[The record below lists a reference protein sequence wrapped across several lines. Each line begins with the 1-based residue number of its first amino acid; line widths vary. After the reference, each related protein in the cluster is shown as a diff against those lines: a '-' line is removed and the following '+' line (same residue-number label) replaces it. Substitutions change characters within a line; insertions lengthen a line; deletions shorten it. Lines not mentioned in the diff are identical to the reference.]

1 MRKFVSV
8 VLLSALAGCNGI
20 QQAQRGGNASADRSS
35 LAAARAA
42 LNEGQAGTSLAI
54 AHGILASQ
62 PNNVSALAEA
72 GDAQAAMGDRLSAE
86 TSYKQALR
94 ISPHDVRARL
104 GMGKL
109 LLRDDL
115 RGAEQAFRSILADA
129 PHDPVVLNDLG
140 YVLDLQERHA
150 DAQNMY
156 LEALASDPSRLSTR
170 VNLALSLA
178 LSGQADKAE
187 QMLRDLAQNS
197 GATSKVRLD
206 FALAQVI
213 AGHDQDAQITMSAD
227 LSPEEAKNAL
237 AGMEQLRPSPTTPS
251 K

>member
-1 MRKFVSV
+1 MRRSMSL
-8 VLLSALAGCNGI
+8 VLVLALAGCGGI
-20 QQAQRGGNASADRSS
+20 QRAQRGSEASEDRSS

-54 AHGILASQ
+54 ARGILASQ
-62 PNNVSALAEA
+62 PQNVSALAEA

-86 TSYKQALR
+86 TSYKAALR
-94 ISPHDVRARL
+94 IAPHDVRARL

-109 LLRDDL
+109 LLRDNL
-115 RGAEQAFRSILADA
+115 KGAELAFRAILVDA

-150 DAQNMY
+150 DAQNIY

-187 QMLRDLAQNS
+187 QMLRDLAQN
-197 GATSKVRLD
+197 ATSKVRLD

-213 AGHDQDAQITMSAD
+213 AGHDQDAEITMSAD

-237 AGMEQLRPSPTTPS
+237 AGMEQLRPASSTPS

>member
-1 MRKFVSV
+1 MRIFVSCVV
-8 VLLSALAGCNGI
+8 VLALSGCAV
-20 QQAQRGGNASADRSS
+20 QRAQRGNASAADRPS

-62 PNNVSALAEA
+62 PDNVGALAEA
-72 GDAQAAMGDRLSAE
+72 GDAQAVMGDRLSAE

-94 ISPHDVRARL
+94 LAPHDVRARL

-109 LLRDDL
+109 MLRDNL
-115 RGAEQAFRSILADA
+115 PGAEQAFRAILADA
-129 PHDPVVLNDLG
+129 PHDPIVLNDLG
-140 YVLDLQERHA
+140 YVLDLQERHGE
-150 DAQNMY
+150 AQNMY

-178 LSGQADKAE
+178 LSGQPARAE
-187 QMLRDLAQNS
+187 QMLRDLSQNA

-206 FALAQVI
+206 LAVAQVM
-213 AGHDQDAQITMSAD
+213 AGHDDDAKITMSSD

-237 AGMEQLRPSPTTPS
+237 EGMEQLRPVGAGQA

>member
-1 MRKFVSV
+1 MRIVVSV
-8 VLLSALAGCNGI
+8 VTVLALAGCSV
-20 QQAQRGGNASADRSS
+20 QRAERGSATSADRPS

-42 LNEGQAGTSLAI
+42 LVEGQAGTSLAI
-54 AHGILASQ
+54 AHGILDSQ
-62 PNNVSALAEA
+62 PDNVGALAEA

-86 TSYKQALR
+86 TSYKHALR
-94 ISPHDVRARL
+94 LSPHDVRARL

-109 LLRDDL
+109 MLRDDL
-115 RGAEQAFRSILADA
+115 KGAEQAFRAILADS

-150 DAQNMY
+150 EAQNIY

-178 LSGQADKAE
+178 LSGQADRAE
-187 QMLRDLAQNS
+187 QMLRDLAQNA

-206 FALAQVI
+206 LAVAQVI
-213 AGHDQDAQITMSAD
+213 AGHDDDAQITMSSD

-237 AGMEQLRPSPTTPS
+237 AGMEQLRPTLATPS

>member
-1 MRKFVSV
+1 MRICLSV
-8 VLLSALAGCNGI
+8 VVVLALAGCGGV
-20 QQAQRGGNASADRSS
+20 QREERGSATAADRPS

-42 LNEGQAGTSLAI
+42 LVEGQAGTSLAI

-62 PNNVSALAEA
+62 PDNVPALAEA

-94 ISPHDVRARL
+94 LSPHDVRARL
-104 GMGKL
+104 GMAKL

-115 RGAEQAFRSILADA
+115 KGAERAFRAILVDA

-150 DAQNMY
+150 EAQNIY
-156 LEALASDPSRLSTR
+156 LEALASDPGRLSTR

-178 LSGQADKAE
+178 LSGQAARAE
-187 QMLRDLAQNS
+187 QMLRDLAQNA

-206 FALAQVI
+206 LAVAQVI
-213 AGHDQDAQITMSAD
+213 AGHDEDAQITMSSD

-237 AGMEQLRPSPTTPS
+237 VGMEQLRPAGAPPT

>member
-1 MRKFVSV
+1 MRLSVSV
-8 VLLSALAGCNGI
+8 VMVLALAGCGI
-20 QQAQRGGNASADRSS
+20 QRAQRGNEAAVDRSS

-62 PNNVSALAEA
+62 PDNVSALAEA

-86 TSYKQALR
+86 TSYKHALQL
-94 ISPHDVRARL
+94 SPHDVRARL

-109 LLRDDL
+109 MLRDDL
-115 RGAEQAFRSILADA
+115 PGAERAFRSILADA
-129 PHDPVVLNDLG
+129 PHNPVVLNDLG
-140 YVLDLQERHA
+140 YVLDLQERHGE
-150 DAQNMY
+150 AQNIY

-178 LSGQADKAE
+178 LSGQADRAE
-187 QMLRDLAQNS
+187 QMLRDLAQNA
-197 GATSKVRLD
+197 GANSKVRLD

-213 AGHDQDAQITMSAD
+213 AGHDDDAQITMSAD
-227 LSPEEAKNAL
+227 LSPEEARNAL
-237 AGMEQLRPSPTTPS
+237 AGMAQLRRISATTA

>member
-1 MRKFVSV
+1 MRISVSMIL
-8 VLLSALAGCNGI
+8 VLALSGCAGI
-20 QQAQRGGNASADRSS
+20 QRAQHGDEVSIDRSS

-54 AHGILASQ
+54 ADGILASQ

-86 TSYKQALR
+86 TSYKHALR
-94 ISPHDVRARL
+94 IAPRDVRARL

-115 RGAEQAFRSILADA
+115 KGAEQAFRAILADA

-150 DAQNMY
+150 DAQNIY

-187 QMLRDLAQNS
+187 QMLRDLAQNA
-197 GATSKVRLD
+197 GANSKVRLD

-237 AGMEQLRPSPTTPS
+237 AGMEQLRPAISTPS

>member
-1 MRKFVSV
+1 MRRSMSL
-8 VLLSALAGCNGI
+8 VLVLALAGCGGI
-20 QQAQRGGNASADRSS
+20 QRAQRGSEASEDRSS

-54 AHGILASQ
+54 ARGILASQ
-62 PNNVSALAEA
+62 PQNVSARAEA

-86 TSYKQALR
+86 TSYKAALR
-94 ISPHDVRARL
+94 IAPHDVRARL

-109 LLRDDL
+109 LLRDNL
-115 RGAEQAFRSILADA
+115 KGAELAFRAILVDA

-150 DAQNMY
+150 DAQNIY

-187 QMLRDLAQNS
+187 QMLRDLAQNA

-213 AGHDQDAQITMSAD
+213 AGHDQDAEITMSAD

-237 AGMEQLRPSPTTPS
+237 AGMEQLRPASSTPS

>member
-1 MRKFVSV
+1 MRVFISV
-8 VLLSALAGCNGI
+8 VTVLALAGCSV
-20 QQAQRGGNASADRSS
+20 QRAERGSAASSDRQS

-42 LNEGQAGTSLAI
+42 LVEGQAGTSLAI

-62 PNNVSALAEA
+62 PDNVAALAEA

-94 ISPHDVRARL
+94 LSPHDVRARL

-109 LLRDDL
+109 MLRDNL
-115 RGAEQAFRSILADA
+115 KGAEQAFRTILADT

-150 DAQNMY
+150 EAQNMY

-178 LSGQADKAE
+178 LSGQADRAE
-187 QMLRDLAQNS
+187 QMLRDLAQNA

-206 FALAQVI
+206 LAVAQVI
-213 AGHDQDAQITMSAD
+213 AGHDDDAQITMSSD

-237 AGMEQLRPSPTTPS
+237 AGMERLRPVGVTPS